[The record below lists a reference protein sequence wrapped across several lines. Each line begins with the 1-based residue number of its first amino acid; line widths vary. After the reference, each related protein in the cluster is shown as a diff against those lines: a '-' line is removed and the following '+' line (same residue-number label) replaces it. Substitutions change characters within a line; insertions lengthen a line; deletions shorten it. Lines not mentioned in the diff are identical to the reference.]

1 MFSYLILYPSKGSSL
16 IRLARPY
23 SCHRSTACLVQL
35 VIPGAAG
42 HTSFSP
48 DPFQFAFQCPA
59 SEAYT
64 SFLSPFLICLFI
76 FVFVV
81 VLLSFYVVGFVLPVF
96 MED

>member
-1 MFSYLILYPSKGSSL
+1 M
-16 IRLARPY
+16 
-23 SCHRSTACLVQL
+23 
-35 VIPGAAG
+35 IPGAAC
-42 HTSFSP
+42 HASFSP
-48 DPFQFAFQCPA
+48 DPFLFTFQCPA

-64 SFLSPFLICLFI
+64 SFLSPFLICSFI

>member
-1 MFSYLILYPSKGSSL
+1 M
-16 IRLARPY
+16 
-23 SCHRSTACLVQL
+23 
-35 VIPGAAG
+35 IPGAAC

-48 DPFQFAFQCPA
+48 DRFQFIFQCPA

-64 SFLSPFLICLFI
+64 FPFSFFDLFI

-81 VLLSFYVVGFVLPVF
+81 VLSFYVVGFVLPVF